1 MAIFNTTPLADS
13 VSPIAT
19 IFLELQ
25 KSVKSF
31 RGDKT
36 IDDLAKQM
44 AHWVDLAKRLHA
56 TVAADHDRLLANART
71 EAARMNRQLVQYELD
86 MALEQQAMTIA
97 LAVAYDVFKHS
108 AAAANARQ
116 AKAMAELD
124 YLQSEAMTKRRKAL
138 AAAEDA
144 MGQAE
149 HWGNVARD
157 LQREV
162 AELKREL
169 VALQAE
175 LNFEHKQPQQVKRKK
190 PHGGR
195 RDYEGE

>member
-1 MAIFNTTPLADS
+1 MAIFNTTPLTDS

-19 IFLELQ
+19 IFIELQ

-44 AHWVDLAKRLHA
+44 AHWVDMAKRLHA
-56 TVAADHDRLLANART
+56 TVAADHDRLLNNARA
-71 EAARMNRQLVQYELD
+71 EAARMNRQLVQYETD

-116 AKAMAELD
+116 AKAMAELSH
-124 YLQSEAMTKRRKAL
+124 LQSDAMTKRRKAL

-149 HWGNVARD
+149 HWGKVARD
-157 LQREV
+157 LQQEV

>member
-1 MAIFNTTPLADS
+1 
-13 VSPIAT
+13 
-19 IFLELQ
+19 
-25 KSVKSF
+25 
-31 RGDKT
+31 
-36 IDDLAKQM
+36 
-44 AHWVDLAKRLHA
+44 
-56 TVAADHDRLLANART
+56 
-71 EAARMNRQLVQYELD
+71 MNRQLQQYETD

-108 AAAANARQ
+108 ASAANARQ

-124 YLQSEAMTKRRKAL
+124 YLQAEAMTKRRKAL

-144 MGQAE
+144 MGHAA
-149 HWGNVARD
+149 HWDNVASD

-169 VALQAE
+169 IALQAE
-175 LNFEHKQPQQVKRKK
+175 LNFEKPQQVKRKK
-190 PHGGR
+190 AHGGR